1 MDLKSVQYTDY
12 ILITNYNSE
21 QNKFKMDKY
30 FNNESLFKVILKWK
44 WHIIAVTIVAA
55 VAGAIF
61 SGPTFITPRY
71 KSETILYPSNV
82 SSYSDETFT
91 EQMLQIMES
100 QDIMDSVVEKFD
112 LVKHY
117 DIDKADK
124 HWKTNLIGE
133 YQDRVSI
140 SKTPYDA
147 VRVKVMD
154 KDPQMA
160 CDMVNEIIRLYDNK
174 VGTLHK
180 IKRKEAV
187 DMYKKQLDDKL
198 HFIDSLKQELH
209 KITDGRDVLS
219 YTYLSKD
226 NSSAYFTNNG
236 KDLDN
241 VTDAMLLVEYI
252 TNETNSLT
260 DIKSN
265 YELELRFYNANMT
278 FSNVVS
284 HPFVADKK
292 STPVRWIIVALS
304 GIGAFLLSIL
314 VVAAIEKIEVK
325 E

>member
-1 MDLKSVQYTDY
+1 
-12 ILITNYNSE
+12 
-21 QNKFKMDKY
+21 
-30 FNNESLFKVILKWK
+30 
-44 WHIIAVTIVAA
+44 
-55 VAGAIF
+55 
-61 SGPTFITPRY
+61 
-71 KSETILYPSNV
+71 
-82 SSYSDETFT
+82 
-91 EQMLQIMES
+91 MES

-187 DMYKKQLDDKL
+187 DMLKKQLDNKS

-209 KITDGRDVLS
+209 KITDGKDVLRYS
-219 YTYLSKD
+219 YLSKD

-241 VTDAMLLVEYI
+241 VTDAMLLVEFI
-252 TNETNSLT
+252 TNESNALTN
-260 DIKSN
+260 IKNN

-292 STPVRWIIVALS
+292 TTPVRWVIVAIS
-304 GIGAFLLSIL
+304 GIAAFILSLL
-314 VVAAIEKIEVK
+314 VVLGIETIDIK